1 MIKNSKFW
9 DECTDGSLRQKVAEF
24 IDKNPAVSR
33 LKNKAYYDFED
44 ALISFIYDNR
54 EMISKEVDLEYQRE
68 DFLSQAKEEFGNDVE
83 EAVKALPIEIIDGMI
98 SRWQEALGENEEYWD
113 IAWSELSDVLT
124 DGGISPLIGIENYP
138 TEEVLIYAAYLK
150 EWYSDMPLAMQ
161 GQEPACID
169 EFYTN
174 EMADEQL
181 SEYYIKAAK
190 KLFGDKIKG

>member
-68 DFLSQAKEEFGNDVE
+68 DFLTQAKEKFGNDVE
-83 EAVKALPIEIIDGMI
+83 EAVKVLPIKVIDDMI
-98 SRWQEALGENEEYWD
+98 SQWQDSLDDSDEYWNITWD
-113 IAWSELSDVLT
+113 ALSDILT
-124 DGGISPLIGIENYP
+124 DGGISPLIGIDDYP
-138 TEEVLIYAAYLK
+138 TEEVLIYVAYLK
-150 EWYSDMPLAMQ
+150 EWYSDMPPAMQ

-169 EFYTN
+169 EFFNN
-174 EMADEQL
+174 EMTDEQL
-181 SEYYIKAAK
+181 SEYYTKAAK